1 MSKNETVELSDFEL
15 DQLLSYASH
24 PIPAA
29 DFQNRLFEKL
39 ENFVLPSNVIAFP
52 RARKTSLWLAGVPL
66 AASLMLGLWLGS
78 NEAVADYLPFST
90 DTLTQSV
97 SVLISP
103 NSNDDVVDLTE
114 DNLS

>member
-29 DFQNRLFEKL
+29 DFKNRLFEKF

-66 AASLMLGLWLGS
+66 AGS
-78 NEAVADYLPFST
+78 RMVNSPLP
-90 DTLTQSV
+90 V
-97 SVLISP
+97 SG
-103 NSNDDVVDLTE
+103 
-114 DNLS
+114 NLSGSRGTMRPWSICTSTVT